1 MFGWTRPTPAAAG
14 SSALCAVS
22 PCVTVT
28 MAFMALRDA
37 PADPRGTLSPLT
49 ENANLM
55 RAGTCPSFSSGGGG
69 GGAGGGSAPPTSR
82 MLEESKAIHVSRSS
96 IIGLDPGTPSPLGCC
111 IHSADSARS
120 LCPAPFPG
128 TEQSS
133 RPVNSEEV
141 RGGFLE
147 GVGPGPS

>member
-37 PADPRGTLSPLT
+37 PADPRGTPSPLT

-69 GGAGGGSAPPTSR
+69 ASGGGSAPPTSR
-82 MLEESKAIHVSRSS
+82 MLKESKAADVSRSS
-96 IIGLDPGTPSPLGCC
+96 MIIGLDPGTPSPLGCC